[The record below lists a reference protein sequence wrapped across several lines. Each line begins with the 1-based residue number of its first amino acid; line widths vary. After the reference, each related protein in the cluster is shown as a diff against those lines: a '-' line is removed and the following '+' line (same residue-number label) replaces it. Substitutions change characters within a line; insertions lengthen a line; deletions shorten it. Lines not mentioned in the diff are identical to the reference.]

1 MSKFKI
7 TDFLTICSVL
17 GHNFHVQMCAFT
29 TSWTCHDVVISWGT
43 ATACLHSWAYLQTNC
58 TGSAEL
64 MTETQ
69 HTSIIVVKY
78 RTTVL
83 FLNPQMLSKHYL

>member
-1 MSKFKI
+1 MCRCVLSPQAGHV
-7 TDFLTICSVL
+7 TMLSSLGGLQLPAYTHGLTCK
-17 GHNFHVQMCAFT
+17 
-29 TSWTCHDVVISWGT
+29 
-43 ATACLHSWAYLQTNC
+43 QT